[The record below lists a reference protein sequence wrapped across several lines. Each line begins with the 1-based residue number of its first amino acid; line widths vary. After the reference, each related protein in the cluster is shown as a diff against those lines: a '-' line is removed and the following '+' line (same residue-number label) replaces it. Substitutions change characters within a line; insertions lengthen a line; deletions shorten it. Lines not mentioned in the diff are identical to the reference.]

1 MPCSKEQGFITE
13 RKNYIMALIIS
24 KIDTT
29 LKIPPYFK
37 GLAGKTWL
45 VIEFKKDVPTE
56 VSEKVAEYYT
66 KSRPKIFRYPDAE
79 EFILYTEAQKSS
91 EPPVEFDALKF
102 FEENAE
108 HIEEEISKLDNK
120 KHLSAI
126 CIFMGL
132 TGYVTQS
139 KERLKERIL
148 ADIKIQKENQEKHS
162 GTNS

>member
-1 MPCSKEQGFITE
+1 
-13 RKNYIMALIIS
+13 MALIIS

-29 LKIPPYFK
+29 LKIPPFFK
-37 GLAGKTWL
+37 GLAGKSWV
-45 VIEFKKDVPTE
+45 VIEFKKEEPKEVPE
-56 VSEKVAEYYT
+56 NIAKYYT
-66 KSRPKIFRYPDAE
+66 TSRPKIFRYPDAE
-79 EFILYTEAQKSS
+79 EFILYTEAQKLL

-126 CIFMGL
+126 CLFMGL

-148 ADIKIQKENQEKHS
+148 ADIKIQKEDQEKHS